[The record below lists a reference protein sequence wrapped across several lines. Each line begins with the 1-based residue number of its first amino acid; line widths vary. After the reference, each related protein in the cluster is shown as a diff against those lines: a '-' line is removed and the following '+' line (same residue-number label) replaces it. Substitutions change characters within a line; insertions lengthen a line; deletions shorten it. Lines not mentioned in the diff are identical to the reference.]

1 MGKTSSTLREEKRG
15 SFLSPRLT
23 RRKRKEDPSEGSSGN
38 TMLPKSKKKYSKSEE
53 EEQSISQVN
62 NNVSSTNTKGR
73 KGSSKSSTASHNGFV
88 IERRRVLPKNP
99 LQSIMQDGADG
110 LYFWFVSTWMRL
122 KRKHFD
128 PTDFK
133 RRYDGQKD
141 SNKMWRESTLSDAT
155 SVFDLDNDIED
166 IDELIENTEL
176 KNSNDDLSVESLE
189 DKGEMEINFDSG
201 EVTFRNDLSEGI

>member
-23 RRKRKEDPSEGSSGN
+23 RRKRKEDPSEGCETSDN
-38 TMLPKSKKKYSKSEE
+38 TMLPKSKKKYSKSGD
-53 EEQSISQVN
+53 EQSIPQVN

-73 KGSSKSSTASHNGFV
+73 NGSSKSSTASHNGFV

-128 PTDFK
+128 PTDFIVMMVRK
-133 RRYDGQKD
+133 IRTKC
-141 SNKMWRESTLSDAT
+141 
-155 SVFDLDNDIED
+155 
-166 IDELIENTEL
+166 
-176 KNSNDDLSVESLE
+176 
-189 DKGEMEINFDSG
+189 GEKA
-201 EVTFRNDLSEGI
+201 R